1 MAKAPRPQATD
12 NLMLLLALV
21 PFVLDRGEVSV
32 SEAARH
38 FGRPENDIVKAV
50 HLIACAGVP
59 GENLAYS
66 HLDLFDIDWDL
77 FETEGT
83 ITFWNTVAI
92 DHAPRFSAR
101 EASALIAGLQYL
113 QSHPAYSGR
122 SDVDEVM
129 QKIHQG
135 TISGATQP
143 LTISQPVQ
151 ETHLA
156 VLNDAISNRVAIEMV
171 YHNKRGES
179 GLRQIDPLVL
189 ESRDAVSYVRG
200 WCHQRE
206 ALRTFRVDRIESLTL
221 TSTLQGDHAS
231 LIDDISPELFEPSP
245 DDIMVTLECATQA
258 LPLIADYLP
267 RGFSPD
273 TDSEKV
279 VVNTPFAHYGSL
291 TQFVARHPG
300 VVTVIGP
307 PSARAAVADFAK
319 DAIAQYVTSDS

>member
-1 MAKAPRPQATD
+1 
-12 NLMLLLALV
+12 MLLLALV

-32 SEAARH
+32 AEAAQQFNRS
-38 FGRPENDIVKAV
+38 ESDIVKAV

-77 FETEGT
+77 LETQGT

-122 SDVDEVM
+122 GDVDEVM
-129 QKIHQG
+129 HKIQAG
-135 TISGATQP
+135 TTSGARQP
-143 LTISQPVQ
+143 LAIAHPAVES
-151 ETHLA
+151 HLA
-156 VLNDAISNRVAIEMV
+156 LLNDSIALHVAVEMR

-179 GLRQIDPLVL
+179 GTRTIDAIVL
-189 ESRDAVSYVRG
+189 ESRDSVWYVRG

-206 ALRTFRVDRIESLTL
+206 ALRTFRVDRIETVALTGIAH
-221 TSTLQGDHAS
+221 GDHGS
-231 LIDDISPELFEPSP
+231 LIDDISPDLFEPSP
-245 DDIMVTLECATQA
+245 EDISVTVQCNADA

-267 RGFSPD
+267 RGFRLEQ
-273 TDSEKV
+273 TSEQV
-279 VVNTPFAHYGSL
+279 VVDIPFAHYGSL
-291 TQFVARHPG
+291 TKFVARHPG
-300 VVTVIGP
+300 VVEVLAP
-307 PSARAAVADFAK
+307 RSARAAVADFAG
-319 DAIAQYVTSDS
+319 DALAQYPTT

>member
-1 MAKAPRPQATD
+1 MANNQKPQATD

-32 SEAARH
+32 TEAAAQFHRS
-38 FGRPENDIVKAV
+38 ESDIVKAV

-77 FETEGT
+77 LETQGT

-113 QSHPAYSGR
+113 HSHPAYSGR
-122 SDVDEVM
+122 GDVEEVM
-129 QKIHQG
+129 RKIHAG
-135 TISGATQP
+135 TTSGARQP
-143 LTISQPVQ
+143 LTISHPAA
-151 ETHLA
+151 ESHLSL
-156 VLNDAISNRVAIEMV
+156 LNDSIAQRVAVEMK

-179 GLRQIDPLVL
+179 GSRTIDALVL
-189 ESRDAVSYVRG
+189 ESRDSVSYVRG

-206 ALRTFRVDRIESLTL
+206 ALRTFRVDRIESVKLTDVPH
-221 TSTLQGDHAS
+221 GDHGS
-231 LIDDISPELFEPSP
+231 LIDDISPNLFEPSP
-245 DDIMVTLECATQA
+245 EDILVTIECHADA
-258 LPLIADYLP
+258 LPLVADYLP
-267 RGFSPD
+267 RGFRP
-273 TDSEKV
+273 EKNATRV
-279 VVNTPFAHYGSL
+279 VADIPFAHYGSL

-300 VVTVIGP
+300 VVKVLSP
-307 PSARAAVADFAK
+307 SSARAAVAEFAS
-319 DAIAQYVTSDS
+319 DALAQYPTT

>member
-1 MAKAPRPQATD
+1 MANNPRPQATD

-32 SEAARH
+32 AEAATQFNRS
-38 FGRPENDIVKAV
+38 ESDIVKAV

-77 FETEGT
+77 LETEST

-122 SDVDEVM
+122 GDVEEVM
-129 QKIHQG
+129 RKIRAG
-135 TISGATQP
+135 TTSGALQP
-143 LTISQPVQ
+143 LTISHPAV
-151 ETHLA
+151 EAHLSL
-156 VLNDAISNRVAIEMV
+156 LNDSITQRVAVEMT

-179 GLRQIDPLVL
+179 GPRTIDALVL
-189 ESRDAVSYVRG
+189 ESRDSVSYVRG

-206 ALRTFRVDRIESLTL
+206 ALRTFRVDRIEAVRLTDIPH
-221 TSTLQGDHAS
+221 GDHDS
-231 LIDDISPELFEPSP
+231 LIDDISPDLFEPSP
-245 DDIMVTLECATQA
+245 DDISVTVRCHANA
-258 LPLIADYLP
+258 LPLIADYVP
-267 RGFSPD
+267 RGFRP
-273 TDSEKV
+273 EKDATHV
-279 VVNTPFAHYGSL
+279 VVDIPFAHYGSL

-300 VVTVIGP
+300 VVEVLSP
-307 PSARAAVADFAK
+307 PSARTAVWEFAT
-319 DAIAQYVTSDS
+319 DALAHYSTS